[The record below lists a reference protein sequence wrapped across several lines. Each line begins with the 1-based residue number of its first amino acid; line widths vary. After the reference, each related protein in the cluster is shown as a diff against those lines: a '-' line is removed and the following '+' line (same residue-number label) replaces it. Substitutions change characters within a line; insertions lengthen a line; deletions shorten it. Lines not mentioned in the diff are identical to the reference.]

1 MLDSPPIVYPDLVT
15 HLPDGEV
22 ETVQYQKINAMLL
35 NEVQQQHRTIE
46 DLKARLDTIERLLAT
61 EKK

>member
-1 MLDSPPIVYPDLVT
+1 
-15 HLPDGEV
+15 
-22 ETVQYQKINAMLL
+22 MLL